1 MLRSAT
7 TVSKSKLLLCA
18 GVIAGLVIAVGGC
31 GSSTSSMSS
40 GAAATS
46 SPGAAT
52 SSSGTVTSAA
62 ASGGSSAAT
71 GGGQGELLVYSNSGK
86 AYIQPV
92 LDAFAK
98 AYPNIKLAYTDVEDP
113 VAFSRYR
120 AESAQGAR
128 TADVIIASSPSLW
141 DQNRNIALNWTPT
154 DASAYPSFLTQ
165 FPGVFILSPDPA
177 VSIYSKAKLPANRV
191 PNTFTQLVSDL
202 KQYPDLFNKKIVT
215 YTADNFFG
223 YSAFWGLVNKQGWG
237 PLNALGPASK
247 PQSDGVAM
255 GQALA
260 TGAANYGFF
269 ESGLIRGSLT
279 PTQQQLIGWNYM
291 RDFTPLIPRG
301 VAVTKAARN
310 PTAAKTFLNWLY
322 SVPGQ
327 QVLCGAGF
335 TAFRTG
341 VSCPDSLASVQQA
354 VGPSNTF
361 LIPFHS
367 TIAQDQPA
375 FVKRWHQ
382 VFG

>member
-1 MLRSAT
+1 MLRRGT
-7 TVSKSKLLLCA
+7 TVLKSKSMLCL
-18 GVIAGLVIAVGGC
+18 GVIAGLVIALAGC
-31 GSSTSSMSS
+31 GSGSSTSNASAVTSSASAPSTS
-40 GAAATS
+40 GAS
-46 SPGAAT
+46 GA
-52 SSSGTVTSAA
+52 SSSGT
-62 ASGGSSAAT
+62 
-71 GGGQGELLVYSNSGK
+71 GGGNGDLLIYSNSGK

-120 AESAQGAR
+120 AEHAQGAR
-128 TADVIIASSPSLW
+128 TADVVIASSPSLW
-141 DQNRNIALNWTPT
+141 NQNRSIALNWTPT
-154 DASAYPSFLTQ
+154 GASSYPSFLKQ

-191 PNTFTQLVSDL
+191 PTTFTQLESYL
-202 KQYPDLFNKKIVT
+202 KQSPDLFNKKIVT

-223 YSAFWGLVNKQGWG
+223 YSAFWGLVQKHGWG
-237 PLNALGPASK
+237 PLNVLGPASK

-269 ESGLIRGSLT
+269 ESGVIRGSLT

-291 RDFTPLIPRG
+291 KDFTPLIPRG
-301 VAVTKAARN
+301 IAVTKGGAN
-310 PTAAKTFLNWLY
+310 PTAAKTFVNWLY

-327 QVLCGAGF
+327 QVLCSAGF

-341 VSCPDSLASVQQA
+341 VRCSNSLASVQQA
-354 VGPSNTF
+354 VGASNTF

-375 FVKRWHQ
+375 FVKHWHQ

>member
-1 MLRSAT
+1 MLRRGT
-7 TVSKSKLLLCA
+7 TVLKSKSMLCL
-18 GVIAGLVIAVGGC
+18 GVIAGLAIALAGC
-31 GSSTSSMSS
+31 GSSSSSTSS

-46 SPGAAT
+46 SGAAAT
-52 SSSGTVTSAA
+52 SSA
-62 ASGGSSAAT
+62 ASGGSSTPT
-71 GGGQGELLVYSNSGK
+71 GGGNGELLIYSNSGK

-120 AESAQGAR
+120 AEHAQGAR
-128 TADVIIASSPSLW
+128 TADIIIASSPSLW

-154 DASAYPSFLTQ
+154 DASAYPSFLKQ

-191 PNTFTQLVSDL
+191 PATFAQLQSDL

-223 YSAFWGLVNKQGWG
+223 YSAFWGLVQKQGWA

-247 PQSDGVAM
+247 AQSDGVAM
-255 GQALA
+255 GQQLA

-269 ESGLIRGSLT
+269 ESGVIRGALT
-279 PTQQQLIGWNYM
+279 PTQKQLIGWNYM
-291 RDFTPLIPRG
+291 RDFTPIIPRG
-301 VAVTKAARN
+301 VAITKGAAN
-310 PTAAKTFLNWLY
+310 ATAAKTFLNWVY
-322 SVPGQ
+322 SVAGQ
-327 QVLCGAGF
+327 QVLCATGF

-341 VSCPDSLASVQQA
+341 VSCPDSLAAVEQA
-354 VGPSNTF
+354 VGASNTY
-361 LIPFHS
+361 LVPFHS
-367 TIAQDQPA
+367 SIAQDQPA